1 MAVYKTVLLIEVS
14 DLSAVESA
22 VNTLLTEQGK
32 TSSERQE
39 ILYDD
44 NEFQVVNALT
54 QLYSPRVLYSGT
66 SLDGVEVY
74 NDGDQ

>member
-1 MAVYKTVLLIEVS
+1 MAIYRTVLLMEVS
-14 DLSAVESA
+14 DLPAVESA
-22 VNTLLTEQGK
+22 ANTILTEQGK

-44 NEFQVVNALT
+44 NEFQIINALT

-66 SLDGVEVY
+66 SLDGIEVY
-74 NDGDQ
+74 KDGDQ